1 MKIIEQKLLDRR
13 HRSSSVGARPSPA
26 APVDQNPH
34 SQRAD
39 PDHRVAQ
46 LTTLQLKTPRL
57 TDGLLIDRGGRG
69 RPRSD
74 RRASVSPVKELLFD
88 DLHPGL
94 TPNREWRLRLLRQSR
109 LEPNFKLRTIP
120 LSFGEIAQ
128 RLFFPLQKPPKN
140 KRHNRCS

>member
-26 APVDQNPH
+26 APVDQKSI
-34 SQRAD
+34 SQSRCF
-39 PDHRVAQ
+39 
-46 LTTLQLKTPRL
+46 QLKCCELGHSMVRVRSL
-57 TDGLLIDRGGRG
+57 RMRVLIDGGGRG